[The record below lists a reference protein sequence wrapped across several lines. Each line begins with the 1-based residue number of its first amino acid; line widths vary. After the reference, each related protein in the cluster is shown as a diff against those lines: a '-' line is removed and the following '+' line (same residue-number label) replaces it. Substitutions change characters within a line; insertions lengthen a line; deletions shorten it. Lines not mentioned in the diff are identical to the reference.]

1 MNLKS
6 LKSKYPSL
14 VKNATRSWK
23 QEYEGMTSLDPSLSC
38 ASSADEL
45 AFVAFRNAIERNTYF
60 FITQKNPHMIKIASE
75 ALFEAKLQFFVRY
88 EFVYKKKASAPFQA
102 KWIYDQYRE
111 LTKDKSFMRAVTSE
125 A

>member
-1 MNLKS
+1 MTNLNLKS

-23 QEYEGMTSLDPSLSC
+23 QEYQGALFLGVNT
-38 ASSADEL
+38 ASADEV
-45 AFVAFRNAIERNTYF
+45 AFTAFRNAIERNEYF
-60 FITQKNPHMIKIASE
+60 FITQKEPHRIEFTRDK
-75 ALFEAKLQFFVRY
+75 LFEAKLQFFVRY
-88 EFVYKKKASAPFQA
+88 EFVYKKKSSAPFQA

-111 LTKDKSFMRAVTSE
+111 LTKDKVFMRVISE